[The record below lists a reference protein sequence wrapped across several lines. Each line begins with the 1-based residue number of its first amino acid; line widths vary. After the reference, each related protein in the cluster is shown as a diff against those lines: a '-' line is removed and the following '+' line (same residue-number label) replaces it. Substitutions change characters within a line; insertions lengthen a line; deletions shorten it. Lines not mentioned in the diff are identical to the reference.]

1 MHKIPVITPQDAELL
16 LKYFT
21 GVASTLAKRF
31 ELGFLP
37 DEEHLTSLLC
47 ELLDDHGAELHL
59 LAYSVSDLNKD
70 LKKIGSLLNAAIT
83 LETTDYNKHQERH
96 FTQADLGI
104 VLDFK
109 DYIDYSNSF
118 RKGLLIQAKKLFPT
132 NDNHYRLNSCY
143 KSFNPEQHDRYVKLR
158 EQFNRLGK
166 KDDEEEDT
174 RMKERM
180 HRRED
185 CYTAFQY
192 LLYNPPLTE
201 LPDREQ
207 ERTLHQQISRE
218 SKSIFDFTHGLCLYE
233 TLKKPDGIR
242 SVLELSSFFADIDT
256 VHSLA
261 KAAASSG
268 RSKSKRVPF
277 SLEALTSS
285 IDIRQ
290 QSFAWYLVFQFMLG
304 DTGCKLP
311 EFLKLVSGSKSMIVD
326 DFQISIPRYVM
337 HVTLTAGTNPENENR
352 NTHRDRTPH
361 H

>member
-16 LKYFT
+16 LKYFS

-31 ELGFLP
+31 ELGFYP

-47 ELLDDHGAELHL
+47 ELLDDHGAELHS

-70 LKKIGSLLNAAIT
+70 LKELGSLLHAAIT
-83 LETTDYNKHQERH
+83 LETTEYNKYQERH

-109 DYIDYSNSF
+109 DYIDNSNSF

-143 KSFNPEQHDRYVKLR
+143 KSFNSDHHDRYVKLR
-158 EQFNRLGK
+158 EKFNRLGN
-166 KDDEEEDT
+166 EENEEDIC
-174 RMKERM
+174 MKERM
-180 HRRED
+180 HRKGE

-192 LLYNPPLTE
+192 LLYNPPLTV

-207 ERTLHQQISRE
+207 ERILHQQISIE
-218 SKSIFDFTHGLCLYE
+218 SQSIFDYTHGLCLYE
-233 TLKKPDGIR
+233 TLKKPEGIR
-242 SVLELSSFFADIDT
+242 SILELSSFFVEIDT

-261 KAAASSG
+261 KEAASTG
-268 RSKSKRVPF
+268 RSNKSELAPF
-277 SLEALTSS
+277 DLEALTSS

-290 QSFAWYLVFQFMLG
+290 LSFAWYLVFQFMFG
-304 DTGCKLP
+304 DSGCELP
-311 EFLKLVSGSKSMIVD
+311 EFLKLVSGSKPKITD
-326 DFQISIPRYVM
+326 NFQISIPRYVM
-337 HVTLTAGTNPENENR
+337 HVTLTAGSNPEKENR
-352 NTHRDRTPH
+352 NT
-361 H
+361 